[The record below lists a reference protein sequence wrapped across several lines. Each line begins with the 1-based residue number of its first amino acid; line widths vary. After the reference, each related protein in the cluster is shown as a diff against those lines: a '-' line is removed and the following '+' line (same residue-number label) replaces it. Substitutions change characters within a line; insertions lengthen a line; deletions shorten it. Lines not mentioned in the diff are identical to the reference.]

1 MSLVV
6 INGFHP
12 LFSHFLTKKSC
23 LWKIKLIYL
32 SLCYYVPTNGHLKTY
47 LLLRVTPLFLP
58 DALVQ
63 AFRTDILI
71 GRVLPPTYVLHTYLA
86 VERQFLCP
94 NDTTASA
101 VSAAIKGSYSRKET
115 GQITLKDES
124 NNCYWISSVWSSAAG
139 GTNAAGWNQCHR
151 DSARSKC
158 GGGKNADVREQG
170 ARLRHDFRKRRTTNL
185 HIQV

>member
-1 MSLVV
+1 MKEPWGG
-6 INGFHP
+6 IH
-12 LFSHFLTKKSC
+12 
-23 LWKIKLIYL
+23 
-32 SLCYYVPTNGHLKTY
+32 

-124 NNCYWISSVWSSAAG
+124 NNCY
-139 GTNAAGWNQCHR
+139 
-151 DSARSKC
+151 
-158 GGGKNADVREQG
+158 
-170 ARLRHDFRKRRTTNL
+170 
-185 HIQV
+185 

>member
-1 MSLVV
+1 MAKK
-6 INGFHP
+6 H
-12 LFSHFLTKKSC
+12 LF
-23 LWKIKLIYL
+23 
-32 SLCYYVPTNGHLKTY
+32 
-47 LLLRVTPLFLP
+47 LRVTPLFLP

-101 VSAAIKGSYSRKET
+101 VSAAINGSYSRKET

-124 NNCYWISSVWSSAAG
+124 NNCY
-139 GTNAAGWNQCHR
+139 
-151 DSARSKC
+151 
-158 GGGKNADVREQG
+158 
-170 ARLRHDFRKRRTTNL
+170 
-185 HIQV
+185 